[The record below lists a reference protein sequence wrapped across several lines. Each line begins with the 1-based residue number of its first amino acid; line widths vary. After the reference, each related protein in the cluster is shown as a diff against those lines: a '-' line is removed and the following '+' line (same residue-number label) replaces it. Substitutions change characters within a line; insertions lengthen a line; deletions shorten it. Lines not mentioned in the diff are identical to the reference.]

1 MKRLA
6 SLLAA
11 FLVAALFLSACGSSG
26 GPVAA
31 KVNGDEISQDTLNA
45 DLKAF
50 GGNKGFA
57 AQVKQSSNLDV
68 VRPDGTFNIAIAS
81 SWLNNLLGQQLID
94 REVAK
99 RHLKISAAARTAAKT
114 QVTQQFGGAKI
125 FAKFPAAFQTRLI
138 DRRARVTALG
148 TALAKKQLT
157 QAKLQATFEASKA
170 QCASGK
176 LVSHILVKTQAEADQ
191 VSQALAQGTAFAD
204 IAKQVSTDSGSGA
217 LGGIVTCVDSSDW
230 AQLDPTFRQNAE
242 ATAVGSVSQ
251 PFQTQFGYHI
261 VKVDPYN
268 IDTAR
273 PLLEQ
278 AAGDPLVKFVTLG
291 LRKGHVTVDR
301 RYGKLKFSNGAV
313 TIVPP
318 KTPAAKNSST
328 TSSTQG

>member
-11 FLVAALFLSACGSSG
+11 LLVAALFLSACGSG
-26 GPVAA
+26 GGLVAA
-31 KVNGDEISQDTLNA
+31 KVNGDEISRDALNA

-50 GGNKGFA
+50 ADNKGFA
-57 AQVKQSSNLDV
+57 QQVKQSSQLDV

-81 SWLNNLLGQQLID
+81 SWLNNLLGQELID
-94 REVAK
+94 REVAR
-99 RHLKISAAARTAAKT
+99 RHLTISPSARAAAKS

-125 FAKFPAAFQTRLI
+125 FAKFPAAFQKRLI
-138 DRRARVTALG
+138 DRRARVAVLSAALS
-148 TALAKKQLT
+148 KKQLS
-157 QAKLQATFEASKA
+157 QQKLQAAFDATKS

-191 VSQALAQGTAFAD
+191 VSQALAQGAQFAD
-204 IAKQVSTDSGSGA
+204 LAKRVSTDSGSGA
-217 LGGIVTCVDSSDW
+217 LGGVVACVDSSNW
-230 AQLDPTFRQNAE
+230 GQLDATFRQNAE
-242 ATAVGSVSQ
+242 ATAVGSVSK

-261 VKVDPYN
+261 VRVDPYN

-278 AAGDPLVKFVTLG
+278 AAGDPLVKFVTAG
-291 LRKGHVTVDR
+291 MRKGDVSVDR
-301 RYGKLKFSNGAV
+301 RYGKLKFSNGSV

-318 KTPAAKNSST
+318 KTPAAKSST
-328 TSSTQG
+328 TTTT